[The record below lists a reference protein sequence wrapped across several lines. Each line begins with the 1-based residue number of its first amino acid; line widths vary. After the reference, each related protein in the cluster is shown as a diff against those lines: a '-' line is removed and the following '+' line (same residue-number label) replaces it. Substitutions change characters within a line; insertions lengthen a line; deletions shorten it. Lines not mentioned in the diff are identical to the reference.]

1 MRIHTERLI
10 LRPFADTDIEEVH
23 QYAGDPDVCRYM
35 VFGPNSLGES
45 FEFLKMAISEIER
58 VPCTNFHLAIVDRH
72 SDQLIG
78 ACSLGDI
85 SLVNLDADLGYCL
98 NKRHWNIGYATETAK
113 GLIEYGFRK
122 INLHRIHATCRPGNE
137 ASAKVSKSWH
147 VNRGHL
153 WEHRLVRGKWED
165 SILYSI
171 LVHEWNPKEKSIG
184 IEE

>member
-1 MRIHTERLI
+1 
-10 LRPFADTDIEEVH
+10 
-23 QYAGDPDVCRYM
+23 M

-45 FEFLKMAISEIER
+45 LEFLKMAISEIER

-122 INLHRIHATCRPGNE
+122 INLHRIHATCRPANE
-137 ASAKVSKSWH
+137 ASAKVLQKAGMSME
-147 VNRGHL
+147 GHL
-153 WEHRLVRGKWED
+153 R
-165 SILYSI
+165 
-171 LVHEWNPKEKSIG
+171 
-184 IEE
+184 